1 MPDGMTSLGV
11 GGIFVV
17 LLLRELSAFLK
28 SLGYLQPQTDP
39 HSTPMPM
46 NGDLVS
52 TRSGDRPVEFWQKH
66 SKEAISDALRLSV
79 IPILEQQ
86 ALILGELRLA
96 STREAEM
103 MIRFQYVLDELKSGQ
118 TNIRA
123 SLHDLRDKMQIAV
136 LSVGGRRE
144 TDKP

>member
-1 MPDGMTSLGV
+1 
-11 GGIFVV
+11 
-17 LLLRELSAFLK
+17 
-28 SLGYLQPQTDP
+28 
-39 HSTPMPM
+39 M

>member
-1 MPDGMTSLGV
+1 MTSLGV

-28 SLGYLQPQTDP
+28 SLGYLQPKTDP